1 MNPPSASLNVLRRI
15 AMLCALLVLLIA
27 GVSAFLRL
35 SKAGLGC
42 EPWPSCFGEALR
54 ALQRGAAVDD
64 NAVQTVALARLAH
77 RLLASTALVL
87 ALLLALGHCTA
98 KPLHKGRAALALG
111 LVATALFLAGLGLL
125 TANSR
130 LPAVALGNLLGGF
143 AMLAVS
149 WRLAAPERPSDAAPR
164 AAALWALV
172 ACGLV
177 VIQVAL
183 GGLVSASHASLSCA
197 DSLDCLRQAARQG
210 WPWPTLNPWR
220 EPAYDVASALPINP
234 AGALAQA
241 LHRVGAI
248 VASLAV
254 LVVAWLLHRQAERRA
269 AATLVLLL
277 SLQLAAGLWLVS
289 GGVPLA
295 GALLHNLL
303 AALMVAALA
312 RSI

>member
-1 MNPPSASLNVLRRI
+1 
-15 AMLCALLVLLIA
+15 MLCALLVLLIA

-42 EPWPSCFGEALR
+42 EPWPSCYGEALR
-54 ALQRGAAVDD
+54 TLQRGAAIDA
-64 NAVQTVALARLAH
+64 NAVQAVALARLAH

-87 ALLLALGHCTA
+87 ALLLALGHVTA

-111 LVATALFLAGLGLL
+111 LVAMALFLAGLGLL
-125 TANSR
+125 TASSR

-149 WRLAAPERPSDAAPR
+149 WRLAAPERPSGAAPR
-164 AAALWALV
+164 ATARWALV

-177 VIQVAL
+177 VVQVAL
-183 GGLVSASHASLSCA
+183 GGLMSASHASLSCA
-197 DSLDCLRQAARQG
+197 DSLDCLRQVALQG

-220 EPAYDVASALPINP
+220 EPAFDAASALPINP

-241 LHRVGAI
+241 LHRFGAI
-248 VASLAV
+248 VASIAV
-254 LVVAWLLHRQAERRA
+254 LVAAWMVLRQGDRRA

-289 GGVPLA
+289 GGVPLT

-312 RSI
+312 RLI